1 MTRLGPILVLFLCFA
16 GLGCNEDVLI
26 ESPPVMQVAVDS
38 IEFGAVAVGRTVTR
52 DVVVQNAGASDLRLD
67 QPTFLD
73 DPDFVFGIDSYD
85 QVIAPASYGYVSVTF
100 SPSDII
106 RFEGIMRISGN
117 DRTNPVAEVS
127 LGGDGYRQGAIEVEP
142 DLVDF
147 GTVNAGQVGL
157 GEVFIRN
164 VGSGDLLVTNIELD
178 PATSGDF
185 QILSSTKPGT
195 LEAGTQVTIR
205 LAYRPGVAS
214 LPPGEGL
221 LLIDAAD
228 PFQPRSQ
235 VRLKASLNRAPV
247 ADAGPDQDVDP
258 LDEVTLD
265 GSHSTDSDG
274 DLPLSYAWSLVRR
287 PEGSSSVLF
296 NATTAH
302 PGLVP
307 DLVGVYEAEL
317 YVTDST
323 GLRSLL
329 PDRVVI
335 TSVPAERLLL
345 ELVWDSPIA
354 DLDLHFIAPGGSF
367 GGLLDCF
374 YGNREPDWGD
384 PGNPVDDPHL
394 KRDDLMGFGPETIG
408 YNEPVGGTFQI
419 FVDYFAA
426 HTPSGKEPTTVSL
439 RVFVD
444 GVLVAEIVKRLE
456 SQGQLWTVGTV
467 KWPEGTVVEI
477 DLLE

>member
-1 MTRLGPILVLFLCFA
+1 MDRLYPVLVLLLCFA
-16 GLGCNEDVLI
+16 CPGCNEDVVI
-26 ESPPVMQVAVDS
+26 EAPPVMQVGIDS
-38 IEFGAVAVGRTVTR
+38 IEFGAIAVGRTVTR

-67 QPTFLD
+67 QPSFLD
-73 DPDFVFGIDSYD
+73 DPDSVFGIDSYEA
-85 QVIAPASYGYVSVTF
+85 IIPPASYGIVSVAF
-100 SPSDII
+100 SPRDI
-106 RFEGIMRISGN
+106 
-117 DRTNPVAEVS
+117 
-127 LGGDGYRQGAIEVEP
+127 AIEIEP
-142 DLVDF
+142 DLIDF
-147 GTVNAGQVGL
+147 GTVNAGEVGL

-164 VGSGDLLVTNIELD
+164 IGSGNLLITNIELG
-178 PATSGDF
+178 PATSSDF
-185 QILSSTKPGT
+185 QILSSTRPST
-195 LEAGTQVTIR
+195 LASGGEVSIR
-205 LAYRPGVAS
+205 LAYRPGAES
-214 LPPGEGL
+214 FPPGQGRL
-221 LLIDAAD
+221 MIDAAD
-228 PFQPRSQ
+228 PFQPHSE
-235 VRLKASLNRAPV
+235 VTLVANLNRAPV

-258 LDEVTLD
+258 LDEVFLD
-265 GSHSTDSDG
+265 GSHSTDPDG
-274 DLPLSYAWSLVRR
+274 DLPLSYAWTLVRK

-296 NATTAH
+296 NTATAQ
-302 PGLVP
+302 PGLIP

-317 YVTDST
+317 FVTDST
-323 GLRSLL
+323 DLRSLL

-354 DLDLHFIAPGGSF
+354 DLDLHFIAPGGAF

-384 PGNPVDDPHL
+384 PGNPVDDPQL

-419 FVDYFAA
+419 LVDYFAA
-426 HTPSGKEPTTVSL
+426 HTPSGQEPTTVSL

-444 GVLVAEIVKRLE
+444 GILVAEIVKRLD